1 MINNKLLI
9 DSIIRKQKVG
19 GTIWLTVKK
28 ELKSKNSQYFNNL
41 HIHIRNVYIFWTIKW
56 YQVEH
61 KDLAVM
67 EKIIA
72 ATTSQ
77 VHKYFHIIVWKITY
91 LPIDLSFQ
99 PVLINPALEINCV
112 AFTETQFA
120 FILRFKVI
128 KCPGL
133 WTRGHS
139 ASRGGWFWRS
149 VDWRRIEV
157 IIWWSSALQQSQN
170 GKVYAAFEH
179 TKHTACS
186 TQAYTNTHMHAH

>member
-1 MINNKLLI
+1 MINDKLSR

-19 GTIWLTVKK
+19 GTIIMAKSKK

-41 HIHIRNVYIFWTIKW
+41 HIHMRNVYIFWTIKW

-67 EKIIA
+67 EKIIT

-77 VHKYFHIIVWKITY
+77 VHNYLHIIVRKIAY

-99 PVLINPALEINCV
+99 PVFINPALEIHCV
-112 AFTETQFA
+112 AFTETQFT

-128 KCPGL
+128 QCPGL
-133 WTRGHS
+133 WTRGRS
-139 ASRGGWFWRS
+139 AGRGRRFWRS

-157 IIWWSSALQQSQN
+157 VIWWSSALQQSQN
-170 GKVYAAFEH
+170 GKEYTAFGIQNIQFATH
-179 TKHTACS
+179 
-186 TQAYTNTHMHAH
+186 TNTCIHTH